1 MNRGY
6 VIVAENTPT
15 TDYMKCAEML
25 AYSLKQ
31 VMPTCSVAVLSNNP
45 TSCAHFDYV
54 IPLVAADTSDQ
65 YKMLNDLQA
74 YVLSPYEY
82 TIKLEADMYVP
93 RSIEFWWDVL
103 CDHDLV
109 VSTTIR
115 NFKGE
120 ISDCRVYRRFI
131 DDNKLPDVY
140 NAVTYFKK
148 SLTARHFFDT
158 VKLVYENWNRF
169 RDMLKCNTSEKVST
183 DWAYAIACLI
193 TGPEKT
199 TLPGF
204 DQFCMVHMKQHVN
217 GIPSEDWLKT
227 LVHEFTTQGF
237 RVNTVAQNYPFHYT
251 MKNFA
256 DIIERELCQ
265 KN

>member
-6 VIVAENTPT
+6 VIVAENTPDT
-15 TDYMKCAEML
+15 NYMKCAEML
-25 AYSLKQ
+25 ALSLKRT
-31 VMPTCSVAVLSNNP
+31 MPDCSVSVLSNDP
-45 TSCAHFDYV
+45 TRCEYFDQV
-54 IPLVAADTSDQ
+54 IPLFKQDTPDQ

-74 YVLSPYEY
+74 YTLSPYEY

-93 RSIEFWWDVL
+93 RSIDFWWDTL
-103 CDHDLV
+103 CQHDLV

-120 ISDCRVYRRFI
+120 VSGCRRYRRFI

-140 NAVTYFKK
+140 NAITYFKK
-148 SLTARHFFDT
+148 SDTSVQFFNT
-158 VKLVYENWNRF
+158 VKMVYENWSSF
-169 RDMLKCNTSEKVST
+169 RGMMKCNTTEQVST

-193 TGPEKT
+193 VGVEKT

-204 DQFCMVHMKQHVN
+204 DQMSMAHMKQHVN
-217 GIPSEDWLKT
+217 GIPGEDWTKT
-227 LVHEFTTQGF
+227 LVSEFLPSCL
-237 RVNTVAQNYPFHYT
+237 RINTVPQNYPVHYT
-251 MKNFA
+251 VKEFA
-256 DIIERELCQ
+256 DIIERAVCQ